1 MFAAWKCPWADGL
14 YLCPEREWTPDLAFK
29 PGYARVLCTITG
41 GVLPYRYDTH
51 ELSDSTSSLAAVAVT
66 GIGTYIRL
74 VIRAVASCGEHGCF
88 SLLIDLVS

>member
-1 MFAAWKCPWADGL
+1 MPSQ
-14 YLCPEREWTPDLAFK
+14 
-29 PGYARVLCTITG
+29 G